1 MKFKQVN
8 RLYLI
13 KLEKGE
19 EIVSSLA
26 KFALKN
32 KIKFASISGI
42 GGLQSVILKYY
53 DLKQK
58 KYLPKK
64 FTHGNYEL
72 LNLTGNL
79 TWMAKKPI
87 IHLHTVLGD
96 SNYHCFG
103 GHLEEAII
111 SVTAEIIITPANK
124 IIERTPNQ
132 EFKLNFWQ
140 I

>member
-1 MKFKQVN
+1 MKIKKIGQ
-8 RLYLI
+8 LYLI

-19 EIVSSLA
+19 EIVSNLA
-26 KFALKN
+26 KFAQEKE
-32 KIKFASISGI
+32 IKFATITGI

-58 KYLPKK
+58 KYLPQK

-79 TWMAKKPI
+79 TWMGKKPI
-87 IHLHTVLGD
+87 IHLHAVLGN
-96 SNYHCFG
+96 SSYHCFG
-103 GHLEEAII
+103 GHLESATI
-111 SVTAEIIITPANK
+111 SVTAEIIITPADK
-124 IIERTPNQ
+124 IIERIPNQ
-132 EFKLNFWQ
+132 EFKLNFWK